1 MLGSR
6 AGWLGL
12 EGRGSGWP
20 PKSWASSTWD
30 PQSFAGA
37 PRGAVRTEP
46 LRGEPAS
53 GAHGS
58 EQARKRL
65 LVHLFFHQQ
74 QAYVNSSPA
83 LKAASTGEAALSDG
97 GSARAGVP
105 CMSRHRPHGES
116 PTGGG
121 GVGLGTGPICPP
133 RLPGV
138 ANLCPRLQ
146 FHVPSPAYAHQV
158 QYPLYLCPTKGVKR
172 TAVRCWGCPVTPG
185 LC

>member
-20 PKSWASSTWD
+20 PKSRASSTWD

-37 PRGAVRTEP
+37 PRGAVRMEP
-46 LRGEPAS
+46 LWGEPAS
-53 GAHGS
+53 GARGS

-83 LKAASTGEAALSDG
+83 PKAASTGEAALSDG

-105 CMSRHRPHGES
+105 CVSRHRPRGEI
-116 PTGGG
+116 PVVGGG
-121 GVGLGTGPICPP
+121 RAWHRAPL
-133 RLPGV
+133 
-138 ANLCPRLQ
+138 
-146 FHVPSPAYAHQV
+146 SPKI
-158 QYPLYLCPTKGVKR
+158 TRGS
-172 TAVRCWGCPVTPG
+172 
-185 LC
+185 